1 MYIDSHPNLL
11 SLRQHNKTRFGEE
24 RHVSIPALRA
34 TLFTTAAIVFG
45 AHPAAAQTGD
55 PGQTSPASAAA
66 AGAAQEDGSEIIVTA
81 RRRDERLMGVPV
93 VVSALSQETLERY
106 NADSLQNIGDLT
118 PTVIVAPYKI
128 NGGGSIAI
136 RGISTPANQIGFEQA
151 VSVAIDGVQ
160 TANGHIAQL
169 GLFDLQQVEILK
181 GPQALFFGKNNTAGV
196 MSVITAGPTRSF
208 EASLRTGFEFN
219 AAEFI
224 TEGTVSGP
232 ISDTLGARLA
242 VRYRNMDGYL
252 RNLSRA
258 TTNPFYNPAT
268 GAPAA
273 AGLLPGANDDR
284 PGEEE
289 FLGRLTLRFEPSSEF
304 RATLRVFGAHSEDS
318 GPGVSSQN
326 IGPCTGPN
334 PRVSGVADP
343 FGECVPDNRISLGDI
358 PPVIAATIK
367 DYPVDGS
374 PRGELDAILASLNM
388 ELDIGQFTLTS
399 LTGYSRVRY
408 YYNSGA
414 DQTTFSQLAQ
424 LEGQVQ
430 RDVSQEL
437 RIASNFE
444 GPLNFT
450 LGAFFSDSGL
460 FAEQDTKLNDGNFNA
475 ASGRYV
481 SFQWEARQAGRTESA
496 FGQLNWDIT
505 DQLELAGG
513 ARWTRETKNYNKF
526 NLYGIG
532 AFNTL
537 GTSFPGS
544 DRIGVLQGRFR
555 DENISP
561 EVTLTWRPDSNH
573 TLFAAFRTGFKSG
586 GFGLTNPLSVTST
599 ISGVD
604 FGSET
609 VSGFEVGGRAILFDG
624 RLNLSAAAFAYDYDD
639 LQVNTYDPAAIAYTI
654 NNAGSVRQRG
664 FELEGNFRA
673 SRILTLHGALAYVN
687 NEFRDFTGQCY
698 SYTFPTGTTRATAV
712 APPNCSFVNATAL
725 TLQQVYDGRTPA
737 RSPEWS
743 GNGGFVFDI
752 PVGGLRLGLTGDAY
766 YTSSYYAADTLAPPT
781 LQDGFWRLNASVS
794 IASADDRWELALQGR
809 NLSNEY
815 YVLYAV
821 DRTGGAGVPGAIG
834 EQRGVVSR
842 GREIMLQATMRF

>member
-1 MYIDSHPNLL
+1 M
-11 SLRQHNKTRFGEE
+11 
-24 RHVSIPALRA
+24 SIPALRA
-34 TLFTTAAIVFG
+34 ALIGSAAMMFG
-45 AHPAAAQTGD
+45 AQGAAAQTAE
-55 PGQTSPASAAA
+55 P
-66 AGAAQEDGSEIIVTA
+66 AQEGTEQAIAQNELESSASEIIVTA

-93 VVSALSQETLERY
+93 VVSALSLDTLERY

-160 TANGHIAQL
+160 SSNGHIAQL
-169 GLFDLQQVEILK
+169 GFFDLQQVEILK

-196 MSVITAGPTRSF
+196 MSITTAGPTREF

-224 TEGTVSGP
+224 TEGTISGP
-232 ISDTLGARLA
+232 LTDTLGARLA

-258 TTNPFYNPAT
+258 TPNPFYNPAT

-273 AGLLPGANDDR
+273 AGLLPGASDDR

-289 FLGRLTLRFEPSSEF
+289 FLGRLTLRFEPSSAF
-304 RATLRVFGAHSEDS
+304 RATLRMFGAHSVDS
-318 GPGVSSQN
+318 GPGVASQN
-326 IGPCTGPN
+326 IGPCSGPN

-343 FGECVPDNRISLGDI
+343 FGECVADNRISLGDI

-367 DYPVDGS
+367 DYPADGA
-374 PRGELDAILASLNM
+374 PRGELNAILASLNM
-388 ELDIGQFTLTS
+388 EWNIGQFTLTS
-399 LTGYSRVRY
+399 LSGYSRVKY

-430 RDVSQEL
+430 RDFSQEL
-437 RIASNFE
+437 RLASDFD

-450 LGAFFSDSGL
+450 LGAYFQDARI

-481 SFQWEARQAGRTESA
+481 SFQWEARQRARTESA
-496 FGQLNWDIT
+496 FAQLNWDIT
-505 DQLELAGG
+505 DQIELAGG
-513 ARWTRETKNYNKF
+513 ARWTRETKNFNKF

-537 GTSFPGS
+537 ATVYPGS
-544 DRIGVLQGRFR
+544 DRVGVLEGRFR

-561 EVTLTWRPDSNH
+561 EVTLTWRPDNNH

-586 GFGLTNPLSVTST
+586 GFGLTNPLSVTSV
-599 ISGVD
+599 IGGVD

-609 VSGFEVGGRAILFDG
+609 VSGFEVGGRAILLDG
-624 RLNLSAAAFAYDYDD
+624 RLNLSAAAFAYNYDD
-639 LQVNTYDPAAIAYTI
+639 LQVNTYDPTLIAFTI

-673 SRILTLHGALAYVN
+673 SHILNLHGAIAYVN
-687 NEFRDFTGQCY
+687 NAFRDFTGQCY
-698 SYTFPTGTTRATAV
+698 SYTFPVGVTRANAV
-712 APPNCSFVNATAL
+712 PPPNCSFANTTNL

-752 PVGGLRLGLTGDAY
+752 PVGNYRLGLSGDAY
-766 YTSSYYAADTLAPPT
+766 YSSSYYAADTLAPPAR
-781 LQDGFWRLNASVS
+781 QDAFWRFNASVS
-794 IASADDRWELALQGR
+794 LAAADDRWELALMGR

-815 YVLYAV
+815 YILYAV
-821 DRTGGAGVPGAIG
+821 DRTGGAGLPGAIG

-842 GREIMLQATMRF
+842 GREVMLQATMRF